1 MDRKLLSALMV
12 GVNRAFP
19 YVNAIASAN
28 FAEEIDS
35 LFQVMHRAHHSTSV
49 QPLMLMFQIM
59 NSTNSASDQFYTALY
74 GKLIYRKDPSDR
86 CIKRHSTLVTC

>member
-1 MDRKLLSALMV
+1 MDRKLLIALMV

-49 QPLMLMFQIM
+49 QALMLLFQVM
-59 NSTNSASDQFYTALY
+59 NSTNSAS
-74 GKLIYRKDPSDR
+74 GN
-86 CIKRHSTLVTC
+86 STLRYMANSYIGKIPATAVSSTKVL